1 MRKALFLFSFIISFL
16 FSTFSVEAV
25 GSESVCLIDGDTN
38 TVLYQKN
45 MDVQNLTASI
55 AKIATAIVAIENVD
69 VFASVTITEGDMA
82 EGSSVYLKPGDTVLF
97 IDLLYGLML
106 RSGNDCA
113 MAIANNTFGKYDLFI
128 KEMNLLCRKLGLNNT
143 TFENPSG
150 LDETTKNY
158 STAYDMSILM
168 SYCMGNEIFREVTK
182 AREYTADINGPVTWY
197 QKHKLINTNE
207 YVIGGKTGYTTKAGR
222 TLISVYEKDGK
233 QLICVT
239 FKIADDYN
247 LHLQLFEEYIDKV
260 TMKLVLEAQVLK
272 QELELDFYPL
282 VKDDIYLPIAS
293 DSIVTIKFVFY
304 DIVDDVCGEILVYQN
319 DTLLYEDILYVYRL
333 EF

>member
-1 MRKALFLFSFIISFL
+1 MRKALFFILVLFLSL
-16 FSTFSVEAV
+16 VPKNVEAV

-38 TVLYQKN
+38 TVLFQKN
-45 MDVQNLTASI
+45 MDIQNLTASI

-69 VFASVTITEGDMA
+69 VFASVTITEGDME
-82 EGSSVYLKPGDTVLF
+82 EGSSVYLKPGDTILY

-113 MAIANNTFGKYDLFI
+113 MAIANNTFGQYDLFI
-128 KEMNLLCRKLGLNNT
+128 KEMNLLCRRLGLTNT

-182 AREYTADINGPVTWY
+182 AKEYTASISGDPVTWY
-197 QKHKLINTNE
+197 QKHRLINTNE

-239 FKIADDYN
+239 FKIANDFEY
-247 LHLQLFEEYIDKV
+247 HEQLFEQYIDKV
-260 TMKLVLEAQVLK
+260 AIKLVLEAQVLK
-272 QELELDFYPL
+272 QELNLDYYPL
-282 VKDDIYLPIAS
+282 VKEDIYLPLVSEDEI
-293 DSIVTIKFVFY
+293 TIKFLFY
-304 DIVDDVCGEILVYQN
+304 DVIDDICGKILIYQN
-319 DTLLYEDILYVYRL
+319 NTLLYEDILYVYRL
-333 EF
+333 DF

>member
-1 MRKALFLFSFIISFL
+1 MRKVFLFLFLIL
-16 FSTFSVEAV
+16 VLRVEVTAL
-25 GSESVCLIDGDTN
+25 GNESVCLIDGETN

-45 MDVQNLTASI
+45 MGVQNLTASI
-55 AKIATAIVAIENVD
+55 AKIATAIVCIENVD
-69 VFASVTITEGDMA
+69 VFQTVTITEDDM
-82 EGSSVYLKPGDTVLF
+82 EIGSSVYLKPNDKILY

-113 MAIANNTFGKYDLFI
+113 MAIANNTFDSYDIFI

-158 STAYDMSILM
+158 STAFDMAILM
-168 SYCMGNEIFREVTK
+168 SYCMGNEVFREVTK
-182 AREYTADINGPVTWY
+182 AHVYNVEIDGVMQTWN
-197 QKHKLINTNE
+197 QKHKLINSNE
-207 YVIGGKTGYTTKAGR
+207 YVIGGKTGYTKAAGR

-247 LHLQLFEEYIDKV
+247 LHQSLFEEYIDKV
-260 TMKLVLEAQVLK
+260 AYKLIIESQVLK
-272 QELELDFYPL
+272 QELNLDYYPL
-282 VKDDIYLPIAS
+282 IKDDIYLPI
-293 DSIVTIKFVFY
+293 VTDEKIIIKFVFSEV
-304 DIVDDVCGEILVYQN
+304 IDDVCGKILIYQN
-319 DTLLYEDILYVYRL
+319 DTLLYEEELYCYRL
-333 EF
+333 I